1 METERNL
8 LRDKLSRLEKQE
20 LELIE
25 AVSLKGWLFL
35 LRIGGICR
43 SSSTISA

>member
-25 AVSLKGWLFL
+25 AVSLKG
-35 LRIGGICR
+35 
-43 SSSTISA
+43 